1 MIRCTHGASGK
12 EGFEVFSPVK
22 DHAPDPYKSRTAPLI
37 VPASNP
43 KVGTFNA
50 AGTTYTDPAG
60 PPVPYEVNARAF
72 KPDGTTEPNCNPSS
86 LLTDPVDV
94 TAGTA
99 VAASDMTFTDCEAGN

>member
-1 MIRCTHGASGK
+1 MNTEANGCPTGTKCAS
-12 EGFEVFSPVK
+12 
-22 DHAPDPYKSRTAPLI
+22 YTLI

-99 VAASDMTFTDCEAGN
+99 VVASDLTFTDCEAGN